1 MTSTSFE
8 VGQNLG
14 SGLTDRLRIFVFK
27 SSAVFFRFKFAA
39 LCLLVSTNT
48 FSETLPLP
56 GVHEASQDIQLAVI
70 DVTEERGRTFHLA
83 LEHRL
88 DLVPDRVEV
97 FDSFVVPPKLITE
110 QTTDD
115 SNEGAPDHRG
125 GVAVQ
130 EVYEEGH
137 SKFLSFVVCSFVYAA
152 FYLPFVLVG
161 IWSGQVIARRADFRD
176 NKAKYIKFRRMLRD
190 KNLPSQRRKNL
201 EWCARHYL
209 NCMKRGLRNGK

>member
-1 MTSTSFE
+1 MNSASFE

-27 SSAVFFRFKFAA
+27 SPAVFFRFKFAA

-70 DVTEERGRTFHLA
+70 DVTERRDRTFHLA

-137 SKFLSFVVCSFVYAA
+137 SKFLRFVVCSFVYAA
-152 FYLPFVLVG
+152 FYLPLLLVG
-161 IWSGQVIARRADFRD
+161 MWFGQVMSRRETYYRRLGIY
-176 NKAKYIKFRRMLRD
+176 KKY
-190 KNLPSQRRKNL
+190 RRK
-201 EWCARHYL
+201 
-209 NCMKRGLRNGK
+209 LRNKSLSEKERLSVQNIVDSYRDFIKRDLRK